1 MKPHDTFRKV
11 KISVW
16 FCRKVKGGK
25 IVQDWIM
32 KGLLHCSKETELH
45 LRKLEV
51 TERGSHKKL
60 GGWMSGL
67 QRRRSHTTDCRGARR
82 EAGRAKTTKKGFTG
96 SRTRASEEAVRDEK
110 ENDLGKPFG

>member
-1 MKPHDTFRKV
+1 MKPHDAFRKV

-32 KGLLHCSKETELH
+32 KGLLYCSKETELH
-45 LRKLEV
+45 LRKQEV

-60 GGWMSGL
+60 GGWMSDL
-67 QRRRSHTTDCRGARR
+67 QRQCSCATDCRGARR
-82 EAGRAKTTKKGFTG
+82 KAARAKTMKKGFRG
-96 SRTRASEEAVRDEK
+96 SRTRASEKAVRDEK
-110 ENDLGKPFG
+110 ENDLGKSFG